1 MKKILFATDL
11 DRTMIYSAKFLND
24 HVRSFVACVESDG
37 TKEISFM
44 LSEAIEMRTLLSK
57 LLYFVPVT
65 TRAKHLYDR
74 VHLFQD
80 SPFAIIENG
89 ATILHFGKTLGVWE
103 TQIQSYLKSGDFHS
117 KLEAMTQLLISS
129 ELTLP
134 DTVQWIGDKFI
145 MCKTD
150 FTQEMD
156 QYLLAVLD
164 HDSFNFTIQ
173 GKKVYIIPKEITKEN
188 ALRFL
193 ENYLDTN
200 YTIAAGD
207 GKLDYG
213 MLIHGDVGFLPGDAS
228 LLEESDIH
236 QQNGV
241 TVSKYK
247 SFHSTLDILQQVHK
261 LAHTLLTD

>member
-11 DRTMIYSAKFLND
+11 DRTMIYSSKFLND
-24 HVRSFVACVESDG
+24 HVCSLVACVESDG

-44 LSEAIEMRTLLSK
+44 LTEAIEMRALLSEM
-57 LLYFVPVT
+57 LYFVPVT

-74 VHLFQD
+74 VHLFRD
-80 SPFAIIENG
+80 APFAIIENG
-89 ATILHFGKTLGVWE
+89 ATILKGGTILGVWE
-103 TQIQSYLKSGDFHS
+103 SHIQCYLKAGDFHT
-117 KLEAMTQLLISS
+117 KLEGMAQLLLAS

-134 DTVQWIGDKFI
+134 NTVQWIGDKFI

-164 HDSFNFTIQ
+164 HESFNFTIQ
-173 GKKVYIIPKEITKEN
+173 GKKVYIIPKKITKEN
-188 ALRFL
+188 ALHFL
-193 ENYLDTN
+193 ENYLETN

-213 MLIHGDVGFLPGDAS
+213 MLIHGDVAYLPGDAS
-228 LLEESDIH
+228 LLDESDIH
-236 QQNGV
+236 QQKGI
-241 TVSKYK
+241 TISKYK
-247 SFHSTLDILQQVHK
+247 SFHGTLDILQQVHQRV
-261 LAHTLLTD
+261 LSLLTV